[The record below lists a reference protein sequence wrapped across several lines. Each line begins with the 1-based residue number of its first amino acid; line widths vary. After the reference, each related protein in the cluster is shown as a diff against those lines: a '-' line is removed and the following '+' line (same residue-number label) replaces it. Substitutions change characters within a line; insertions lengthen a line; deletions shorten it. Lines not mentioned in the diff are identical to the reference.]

1 LAELFEGANY
11 AQIGAVVL
19 QVDLVGHNNADQV
32 VLQRVA
38 VDENLS
44 QELTSRID
52 VLDLLR
58 RNVLTLKKIRFRV
71 KVTVNC

>member
-1 LAELFEGANY
+1 MAELFEGANY